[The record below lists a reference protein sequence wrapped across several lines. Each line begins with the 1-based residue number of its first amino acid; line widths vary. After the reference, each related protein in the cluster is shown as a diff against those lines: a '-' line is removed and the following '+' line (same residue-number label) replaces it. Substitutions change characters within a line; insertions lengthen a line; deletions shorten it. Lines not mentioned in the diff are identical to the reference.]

1 MSRVNRKLQL
11 VILLVLVCLVGTMS
25 IAYAVLSTTLNI
37 NGTAQVQ
44 DASWNVHFSNIQVNP
59 YSVEINPV
67 ITDNNKVNFSADLT
81 TPGEFYKFT
90 VDIVNE
96 GSIDAM
102 IESVA
107 KTPELS
113 VEQKKYLRYEVEYVD
128 GTSINDAQL
137 LKSGETK
144 TISVLFSYRND
155 IPVSDL
161 PSTETDFDLEI
172 VLVYVQSNNTGV
184 EISGNEKIVKVVSGD
199 LNTVGSEICIGEECF
214 YLMKN
219 DGYTVTMLAK
229 YNLYAGNIVPDSS
242 FSIIP
247 INNEIIKQDPIALGA
262 FFDDEHNA
270 VNFPW
275 HGTLPFASTDYWWN
289 YDNNSYIS
297 ETMLD
302 CVINGETFTYVYNF
316 SSKLYTYVEKYKT
329 YLESHNII
337 VKNARL
343 IKMKDL
349 NELGCVHNFFSCLE
363 APKWV
368 YSTSYWT
375 GTVDSSHIVWRV
387 RSDSIIDDYSYTS
400 LSFGIRPV
408 IEIALTEF

>member
-107 KTPELS
+107 KVPELS

-128 GTSINDAQL
+128 GTSINDSQL

-172 VLVYVQSNNTGV
+172 VLVYVQADPTGT
-184 EISGNEKIVKVVSGD
+184 EISGKEKLVKVVSGD

-219 DGYTVTMLAK
+219 DGKNVTMLAK
-229 YNLYAGNIVPDSS
+229 YNLYVGSAYSGS
-242 FSIIP
+242 
-247 INNEIIKQDPIALGA
+247 
-262 FFDDEHNA
+262 H
-270 VNFPW
+270 
-275 HGTLPFASTDYWWN
+275 TDYGDKATGIQDVKMVGWN
-289 YDNNSYIS
+289 SLLITPYNDAA
-297 ETMLD
+297 ET
-302 CVINGETFTYVYNF
+302 
-316 SSKLYTYVEKYKT
+316 
-329 YLESHNII
+329 
-337 VKNARL
+337 A
-343 IKMKDL
+343 
-349 NELGCVHNFFSCLE
+349 
-363 APKWV
+363 
-368 YSTSYWT
+368 
-375 GTVDSSHIVWRV
+375 
-387 RSDSIIDDYSYTS
+387 
-400 LSFGIRPV
+400 
-408 IEIALTEF
+408 IENLKQ